1 MYLISVIQHLN
12 KVITSALSSRTR
24 PTCTADLNY
33 AYILVM
39 GVPEWKENGA
49 EQIILKKKSA
59 KSQI

>member
-1 MYLISVIQHLN
+1 MKNMEQNLGEGTPIRMS
-12 KVITSALSSRTR
+12 
-24 PTCTADLNY
+24 

-49 EQIILKKKSA
+49 EQIILKKKLA